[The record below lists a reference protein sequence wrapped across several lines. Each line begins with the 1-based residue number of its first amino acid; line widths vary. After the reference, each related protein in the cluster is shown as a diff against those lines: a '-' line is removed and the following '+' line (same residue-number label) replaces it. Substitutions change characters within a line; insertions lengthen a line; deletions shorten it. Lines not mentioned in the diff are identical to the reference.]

1 MPTTQNATGS
11 HYVPCDTHDGCEMSV
26 SYHVD
31 DKGRNVVHRDHRN
44 ATGSHYTSETV
55 ILPDHIVI
63 YDGGD
68 PLDRFVLR
76 CACGYESAYFSYI
89 AAARSMDLHLGDT
102 FVPVQQRK
110 VTAEQVSA

>member
-11 HYVPCDTHDGCEMSV
+11 HYEICHDEHHGDCIV
-26 SYHVD
+26 TVTYWND
-31 DKGRNVVHRDHRN
+31 DNGAAQMHRVHNGD
-44 ATGSHYTSETV
+44 ATGSHY
-55 ILPDHIVI
+55 IAF
-63 YDGGD
+63 DGGD
-68 PLDRFVLR
+68 PLGRFAIR
-76 CACGYESAYFSYI
+76 CACGYTATYFSYI